1 MVGKQNT
8 LSNPSV
14 QTCEPNRTGGQSER
28 AKTDLNDFKE
38 FLVGSIVTGKDWA
51 VWASGLGSFIRRW
64 KGASIVAKRSLLHGV
79 VPVPGRNVTQTGV
92 QSTATARR
100 RATSLRRRGRVAV
113 GTPVCRLCGR
123 YLAILGRPI
132 RVTVAAVTVAP
143 TALVGSLIR
152 SSNLPHSLQRGVHPC
167 RTCAKVSA
175 ERHTCNYC
183 FYIVFPVR

>member
-1 MVGKQNT
+1 MTPQRLFT
-8 LSNPSV
+8 LRHLSQLLTTLWLEVETLQRPAPPVMLRRTRMSNPSV
-14 QTCEPNRTGGQSER
+14 QTGEPNRTDGQSEL

-64 KGASIVAKRSLLHGV
+64 KGASIVVKRSLLHGAV
-79 VPVPGRNVTQTGV
+79 TVRGRNVAQIGV

-100 RATSLRRRGRVAV
+100 RATSLRRRGRV
-113 GTPVCRLCGR
+113 GT
-123 YLAILGRPI
+123 
-132 RVTVAAVTVAP
+132 
-143 TALVGSLIR
+143 
-152 SSNLPHSLQRGVHPC
+152 PC